1 MQPGPGRGIKG
12 SWWRPVTGVQT
23 PTNRPT
29 PNGATGQPTWYIDLT
44 TKEEDIMDTNEIDFI
59 FSANT
64 ASPTEDIM
72 ESSDSEIFNDLED
85 IMDREIATPL
95 IVRLDYE
102 TPITVNA
109 LAKVAGLSQTAL
121 TIALVALGGRV
132 GVKDGGLIRLPEP
145 EVVEPATRGAAG
157 PRGPTA
163 KTAPRQT
170 ACREALMSL
179 VEAGPVTAKDLLGVA
194 EGRFI
199 YTDILL
205 IARTMIE
212 EGAIVETRKGRKA
225 SWSAPSEE

>member
-1 MQPGPGRGIKG
+1 
-12 SWWRPVTGVQT
+12 
-23 PTNRPT
+23 
-29 PNGATGQPTWYIDLT
+29 
-44 TKEEDIMDTNEIDFI
+44 MDTNEIDFI
-59 FSANT
+59 FTNT
-64 ASPTEDIM
+64 ATTTEDIM

-109 LAKVAGLSQTAL
+109 LAKVTGMSQTAL

-145 EVVEPATRGAAG
+145 EIVDPPTRGATG

-163 KTAPRQT
+163 KTAPRQS

-179 VEAGPVTAKDLLGVA
+179 IEAGPVTAVDLLKVA

-205 IARTMIE
+205 IARSLTEAGLITE
-212 EGAIVETRKGRKA
+212 NKKGRKA
-225 SWSAPSEE
+225 SWGKPAEE

>member
-1 MQPGPGRGIKG
+1 
-12 SWWRPVTGVQT
+12 
-23 PTNRPT
+23 
-29 PNGATGQPTWYIDLT
+29 
-44 TKEEDIMDTNEIDFI
+44 MDTNEIDFI
-59 FSANT
+59 FTNT
-64 ASPTEDIM
+64 ATTTEDIM

-109 LAKVAGLSQTAL
+109 LAKVTGLSQTAL

-145 EVVEPATRGAAG
+145 EIVEPPTRGATG

-163 KTAPRQT
+163 KVLPRLQ
-170 ACREALMSL
+170 ACGESLMSL
-179 VEAGPVTAKDLLGVA
+179 IEAGPVTAIDLLKVA
-194 EGRFI
+194 DGRFL

-205 IARTMIE
+205 VARSLIADGT
-212 EGAIVETRKGRKA
+212 IVESRKGRKA
-225 SWSAPSEE
+225 SWSKPAEE